1 MRDFLPRPAIAPAT
15 VWTFPVPRRAQL
27 SNGVELMIFDL
38 PGQHVVSA
46 CLVLDVPLN
55 AEGRDIE
62 GVATICARTLDEG
75 TLRHDGDEFA
85 ELLETEG
92 AGFGVDLSLSGLQAV
107 LDVPASHLDRA
118 LELFAEAVTEPS
130 LADRDVNRHVQLR
143 LAEIEQAQANSA
155 QIASIAFRAAVFE
168 ESRRAAR
175 MNGGEPETVRQV
187 TPEAVGAFHHDHFG
201 PAGATLIMAGDF
213 IDDPIAA
220 AERCLGSW
228 GNDDQRRV
236 VAEEPVPAPQR
247 TLLID
252 RPGAVQAD
260 VRLGGFGIDRL
271 DPRWSAISVASY
283 AMGGAFLSR
292 LNAVLREEKGYTYGV
307 RMNFGPLRTG
317 GSFAV
322 QGSFRTEVV
331 VDALAIT
338 NELIK
343 VEGAPFTSQEVDDA
357 VAFFTGV
364 SPLRYATADGV
375 ADQAAT
381 QVLAGLPDDYVDRS
395 LALLRSV
402 TPEAATEAYRSV
414 VHPDE
419 LTLVVVGDAERL
431 AEPLRATGFPD
442 LEIRTPASIGTASVG
457 NRAAAVTEPR
467 RSDRHASSSASDDE
481 VGGFRATMRRA
492 HQSRA
497 QPPSARSARFTA
509 ALASCIFFWYVPR
522 SPAVSALSAA
532 SKAADASLSALV
544 AAGLSASPVGVF
556 PSALPPSSVVPP
568 ELPWNTWSSACCK
581 VSPMP
586 TDWPKRTT
594 TKRSAG

>member
-1 MRDFLPRPAIAPAT
+1 MRNFLPRPAIAPAA
-15 VWTFPVPRRAQL
+15 VWTFPTPRRGRL
-27 SNGVELMIFDL
+27 SNGIELMIFEL
-38 PGQHVVSA
+38 PGQHVISA
-46 CLVLDVPLN
+46 HLVLDVPLN
-55 AEGRDIE
+55 AEGRAIE
-62 GVATICARTLDEG
+62 GVATICGRTLDEG
-75 TLRHDGDEFA
+75 SLRHDGDEFA

-130 LADRDVNRHVQLR
+130 LAERDVNRHVQLR

-175 MNGGEPETVRQV
+175 MNGGEPETVSQV
-187 TPEAVGAFHHDHFG
+187 SREAVGAFHHDHFG
-201 PAGATLIMAGDF
+201 PAGTTLILAGDF
-213 IDDPIAA
+213 ADDPVAA
-220 AERCLGSW
+220 AERSLGSW
-228 GNDDQRRV
+228 RNDDQRRV
-236 VAEEPVPAPQR
+236 VAEEPAAGIRRLV
-247 TLLID
+247 LLD

-292 LNAVLREEKGYTYGV
+292 LNAVLREDKGYTYGV

-331 VDALAIT
+331 ADALAIT
-338 NELIK
+338 RELID
-343 VEGAPFTSQEVDDA
+343 VDRAPFTSQEVDEA

-364 SPLRYATADGV
+364 SPLRYATAEGV

-381 QVLAGLPDDYVDRS
+381 QVLARLPEDYVDRS

-419 LTLVVVGDAERL
+419 LTLVVVGDADRL
-431 AEPLRATGFPD
+431 ADPLRAAGFPD
-442 LEIRTPASIGTASVG
+442 LEVRTPDLEGT
-457 NRAAAVTEPR
+457 
-467 RSDRHASSSASDDE
+467 
-481 VGGFRATMRRA
+481 
-492 HQSRA
+492 
-497 QPPSARSARFTA
+497 QP
-509 ALASCIFFWYVPR
+509 
-522 SPAVSALSAA
+522 
-532 SKAADASLSALV
+532 
-544 AAGLSASPVGVF
+544 
-556 PSALPPSSVVPP
+556 
-568 ELPWNTWSSACCK
+568 
-581 VSPMP
+581 
-586 TDWPKRTT
+586 
-594 TKRSAG
+594 

>member
-1 MRDFLPRPAIAPAT
+1 MRDFPSRPAIAPAV
-15 VWTFPVPRRAQL
+15 VWTFPTPTRVRL
-27 SNGVELMIFDL
+27 SNGIELMIFEL
-38 PGQHVVSA
+38 PGQHVISA
-46 CLVLDVPLN
+46 HLVLAVPLN

-75 TLRHDGDEFA
+75 TLRHGGDEFA

-143 LAEIEQAQANSA
+143 LAEIEQAQANSSH
-155 QIASIAFRAAVFE
+155 IASIAFRAAIFE

-187 TPEAVGAFHHDHFG
+187 TPDAVGAFHHDHFG
-201 PAGATLIMAGDF
+201 PAGTTLILAGDF
-213 IDDPIAA
+213 ADDPVAV
-220 AERCLGSW
+220 AERSLGSW
-228 GNDDQRRV
+228 RNDDQRRV
-236 VAEEPVPAPQR
+236 VAEDPAPGSR
-247 TLLID
+247 RMVLLD

-271 DPRWSAISVASY
+271 DPRWAATSVASY

-292 LNAVLREEKGYTYGV
+292 LQAVLREEKGYTYGV

-331 VDALAIT
+331 VEALAIT
-338 NELIK
+338 RELIE
-343 VEGAPFTSQEVDDA
+343 VDQTPFTRQEVDDA

-381 QVLAGLPDDYVDRS
+381 QTLAGLPDDYVDRS

-402 TPEAATEAYRSV
+402 TPETATEAYRSI

-431 AEPLRATGFPD
+431 ADPLRATGFPD
-442 LEIRTPASIGTASVG
+442 LEV
-457 NRAAAVTEPR
+457 RAPN
-467 RSDRHASSSASDDE
+467 
-481 VGGFRATMRRA
+481 
-492 HQSRA
+492 
-497 QPPSARSARFTA
+497 QPQP
-509 ALASCIFFWYVPR
+509 
-522 SPAVSALSAA
+522 
-532 SKAADASLSALV
+532 
-544 AAGLSASPVGVF
+544 
-556 PSALPPSSVVPP
+556 
-568 ELPWNTWSSACCK
+568 
-581 VSPMP
+581 
-586 TDWPKRTT
+586 
-594 TKRSAG
+594 